1 MGVADQ
7 VKAKSRRI
15 EGEPVAAVVAR
26 GEADIGFQQI
36 SELLPVPG
44 IDYVGPLP
52 NAAQNETV
60 MTAAVAMSARSPK
73 AAGAL
78 VEFLS
83 STAVGPSLKRR
94 GFTVMSDRNDR

>member
-73 AAGAL
+73 AARAL
-78 VEFLS
+78 IEFLS
-83 STAVGPSLKRR
+83 STAVGPTLRRR